1 MIVQVN
7 TGNTIEGSAAMTDG
21 LETLIRDR
29 LSRFED
35 KLTRVEIHVTDDNAG
50 REAGDDKQC
59 VIEVRPTGLGP
70 VKVTDTARSVHQATV
85 GALGKMVTALDRTYG
100 KLTSRKGH

>member
-7 TGNTIEGSAAMTDG
+7 TGNNIEGSATMAES
-21 LETLIRDR
+21 LEALTRDR

-35 KLTRVEIHVTDDNAG
+35 KLTRVEIHVTDENGPRAG
-50 REAGDDKQC
+50 GDDKQC
-59 VIEVRPTGLGP
+59 VIEVRPTGLDP
-70 VKVTDTARSVHQATV
+70 VKVTENAGSIHQATV
-85 GALGKMVTALDRTYG
+85 GALGKMVSALDRTYG

>member
-7 TGNTIEGSAAMTDG
+7 TGHNIDGSAAMSDG
-21 LETLIRDR
+21 LEALTRDH

-35 KLTRVEIHVTDDNAG
+35 KLTRVEIHVTDENAG
-50 REAGDDKQC
+50 REGGDDKQC
-59 VIEVRPTGLGP
+59 VIEVRPTGLDP
-70 VKVTDTARSVHQATV
+70 VKVTDNAGSVHQATV
-85 GALGKMVTALDRTYG
+85 GALGKMVTVLDRTYG